1 MRIRILQCV
10 PLLSKLPEAKLNK
23 LCGVMRAQSF
33 EDGTYIIEQ
42 GDEGSRF
49 YIINEGE
56 VRCTRNKGSTGEE
69 EELIRLGSQEFFGE
83 RALITNETRKANVIA
98 CGTVECLVLERQSF
112 QDLLNEVQDDIKDAM
127 SRRERS
133 REDKAKEEEARHS
146 ER

>member
-1 MRIRILQCV
+1 MPELGPRKIRYAPGSCREVLSRRMRIRILCV
-10 PLLSKLPEAKLNK
+10 PLLSELPENKLNS
-23 LCGVMRAQSF
+23 LCDVMRAQSF

-83 RALITNETRKANVIA
+83 RALPMRRVKPMLS
-98 CGTVECLVLERQSF
+98 LVVRSSVWCWRRQSF
-112 QDLLNEVQDDIKDAM
+112 QTCSAS
-127 SRRERS
+127 SR
-133 REDKAKEEEARHS
+133 
-146 ER
+146 